1 MKDEKD
7 EGEESERNDVLPG
20 QTVYAI
26 GIVMVAAIVGLGFVV
41 LAKLRDESKAQGASR
56 KHSAKSKQ

>member
-1 MKDEKD
+1 MKEDCEEKECFD
-7 EGEESERNDVLPG
+7 ALSG

-41 LAKLRDESKAQGASR
+41 LAKLRDEQKRQDSSR
-56 KHSAKSKQ
+56 KNSDKS